1 MFSSN
6 ECSQDESHCPTSE
19 DNKRWTRLDKMH
31 GRVRG
36 VVSAQYTSI
45 FSTFRLSTLQASHAI
60 PLSSG
65 FCIFSSCRLDI
76 ISGGFLPLLADGTLA
91 LHQLILGRRLCLAN
105 VQRHVRIMP
114 TPGCY
119 DRCIALERKNCNSAC
134 RDLCLTAFAY
144 EAFQLVKCLIMHV
157 PRMTCCSRVFTLNLH
172 ADGKISLWEGDA

>member
-1 MFSSN
+1 
-6 ECSQDESHCPTSE
+6 
-19 DNKRWTRLDKMH
+19 MH

-65 FCIFSSCRLDI
+65 FCTFNSCRLDI

-119 DRCIALERKNCNSAC
+119 DRCIALEQKNCNSTC
-134 RDLCLTAFAY
+134 RDLCLIAFAY
-144 EAFQLVKCLIMHV
+144 EAFRLVIAPDHACA
-157 PRMTCCSRVFTLNLH
+157 RMTCCSRVFTLNLH